1 MNEAPGQPLDPE
13 IRLDQAALETFLEQQ
28 TFGKISFEEE
38 ISPALRAATR
48 SHDHLLV
55 VWTACTLRI

>member
-1 MNEAPGQPLDPE
+1 MNETSRQSLDPE

-55 VWTACTLRI
+55 GRMACFSVI